1 MTATPHDVPEA
12 QDVPNAQDV
21 PEARGPLTAPAPG
34 PAAGPRGR
42 GRGRAARFANGPFLP
57 LLPAALTLAISL
69 IGIGRPSLWLDEA
82 ATISMATRSYR
93 DMFAVFDH
101 LDLVHALYYMIM
113 RPWVLAFGTGEFALR
128 LPSALATAAA
138 AAGVTV
144 LARRLHG
151 TSAALLGGLAFA
163 VAVQT
168 SRWAQ
173 EGRSYAM
180 VAAAAVLATY
190 LFVRG
195 VEPDARRRW
204 PWFAGYAPAVMLLG
218 FLHLHGV
225 LLVAAHAATLP
236 AMRAAPGVWARWL
249 AASAFAAAPLVPF
262 ALAARDQTRQVAWLP
277 EPSWDVVW
285 TQVQFVCGSG
295 PLVVPVLTIAVI
307 GAVAALRAR
316 SGPHRVPLAAV
327 AVPWLVV
334 PTALLL
340 VVSMVGDPMFYYR
353 YTVYTLPAL
362 GLLLGAGLARLLAA
376 ASRRADRIAVLAA
389 AAAALAGPSVQPHGL
404 IRHEE
409 SRPENMREAAS
420 AVAANARPGD
430 AVVYLAGVVRW
441 NAAAYPDVFGRLDDV
456 GMRVGPVAAAN
467 LKGRDVRPR
476 DLGPKLAKYDRVWV
490 MNHRSLDPHPPIVD
504 AREQAVQAAGPWRPV
519 RTWTFRGG
527 WLVLFERTGPYR
539 APHERAHRE
548 RARP

>member
-12 QDVPNAQDV
+12 D
-21 PEARGPLTAPAPG
+21 GSLTAPARARAR
-34 PAAGPRGR
+34 AAGPG
-42 GRGRAARFANGPFLP
+42 GRAARFARGPLLP
-57 LLPAALTLAISL
+57 LLPAALTLAVSL
-69 IGIGRPSLWLDEA
+69 IGIRRPSLWLDEA
-82 ATISMATRSYR
+82 ATISMASRSYG
-93 DMFAVFDH
+93 DMAAVFDH

-113 RPWVLAFGTGEFALR
+113 RPWVLAFGTGELALR
-128 LPSALATAAA
+128 LPSALAAAAA
-138 AAGVTV
+138 AAGVAV

-173 EGRSYAM
+173 EARSYAM
-180 VAAAAVLATY
+180 VAAVAVLATY
-190 LFVRG
+190 LLVRG
-195 VEPDARRRW
+195 VEPGARRRW
-204 PWFAGYAPAVMLLG
+204 PWFAGYAPAVMALG

-225 LLVAAHAATLP
+225 LLLAAHGATLL
-236 AMRAAPGVWARWL
+236 ALRAAPGLWARWL
-249 AASAFAAAPLVPF
+249 AATAVAAAPLVPF
-262 ALAARDQTRQVAWLP
+262 ALAARHQTRQVEWLP

-285 TQVQFVCGSG
+285 TQVQFVCGSR
-295 PLVVPVLTIAVI
+295 PLVVPVLAVAAV
-307 GAVAALRAR
+307 GAVAGLRAR
-316 SGPHRVPLAAV
+316 TSPRGVPLTAV
-327 AVPWLVV
+327 AVPWLVL
-334 PTALLL
+334 PTVLLL

-362 GLLLGAGLARLLAA
+362 GLLAGAGLARLLAA
-376 ASRRADRIAVLAA
+376 APRRADRAAVLAV
-389 AAAALAGPSVQPHGL
+389 AAAALVGPSMQAHDM
-404 IRHEE
+404 IRREE
-409 SRPENMREAAS
+409 SRPENMRKAAE
-420 AVAANARPGD
+420 AVAAEARPGD

-456 GMRVGPVAAAN
+456 GMRVDPVSAAN

-490 MNHRSLDPHPPIVD
+490 MNHRSLDPHVPIVD

-527 WLVLFERTGPYR
+527 WLVLFERTGR
-539 APHERAHRE
+539 
-548 RARP
+548 